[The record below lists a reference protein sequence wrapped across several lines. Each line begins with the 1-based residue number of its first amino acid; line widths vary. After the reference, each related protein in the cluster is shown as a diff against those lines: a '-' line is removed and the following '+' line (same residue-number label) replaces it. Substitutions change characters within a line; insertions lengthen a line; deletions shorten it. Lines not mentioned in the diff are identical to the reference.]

1 MGRVTTRVP
10 VERLRLTGQGLERV
24 RRPDTLAVEE
34 PLEIRAAGQVV
45 TVTMRT
51 PGADIDLVHGHLLA
65 EGIIAAADE
74 IRAARYCA
82 GAVAAGPDGLDQ
94 NTYNVIEVDLADPS
108 RVEAGLSR
116 TALSTSACGVCGSA
130 SIDAIRARVPPPL
143 SGPPARLTPAVVAD
157 LIRQLAAGQEHF
169 ARTGGLHAAALAD
182 TGGTMHVLAEDVGRH
197 NAVDKV
203 VGAGLRAGR
212 LPSPDAVLVVSSR
225 ASFEIVQK
233 AAMARI
239 PIVVVV
245 SAPSSLAVETA
256 GALGLTLIAFARAD
270 RCNVYS
276 GFERVA
282 D

>member
-1 MGRVTTRVP
+1 MTTRVP
-10 VERLRLTGQGLERV
+10 VERLRLIADGWERV

-51 PGADIDLVHGHLLA
+51 PGADIDLVHGYFLA
-65 EGIIAAADE
+65 EGIIADAAG
-74 IRAARYCA
+74 IRSARYCA
-82 GAVAAGPDGLDQ
+82 GAVATGPDGREQ
-94 NTYNVIEVDLADPS
+94 NTYNVIDVDLTEPA
-108 RVEAGLSR
+108 RAAAGLSR

-130 SIDAIRARVPPPL
+130 SIDAIRDRLPPPL
-143 SGPPARLTPAVVAD
+143 AGPRAQVTAGIVAD
-157 LIRQLAAGQEHF
+157 LMRRVGAGQENF
-169 ARTGGLHAAALAD
+169 ERTGGLHAAALAD
-182 TGGTMHVLAEDVGRH
+182 AGGSIHALAEDVGRH

-203 VGAGLRAGR
+203 IGAGLRAGL
-212 LPSPDAVLVVSSR
+212 LPRADAVLLVSSR

-233 AAMARI
+233 AAMAGI
-239 PIVVVV
+239 SIIAVV

-256 GALGLTLIAFARAD
+256 AALGLTLIAFARGD

-276 GFERVA
+276 GFDRVA